1 MSLYQK
7 YRPKNFT
14 EVVGQDH
21 IVTTLENAVLQGKI
35 AHAYL
40 FSGPRGTGKTS
51 IARILAKMLLT
62 RGIEDET
69 IQKQIIKAV
78 EEESLVDLLE
88 IDAASNTGVD
98 NIRDL
103 LEKIQFTPVVSAAKV
118 YIIDE
123 VHMLSKGAFSA
134 LLKTLE
140 EPPEYAYFILAT
152 TELQKVPATIQS
164 RCQRFPFRHVREE
177 DIIRHLQYIADQER
191 IPADRTALRAIARHA
206 QGGMRDAISLLD
218 QLRGLE
224 KITAE
229 EIRARVGESGQE
241 HVDAVLAAIETGDKV
256 AILETVRKVED
267 AGIALDTL
275 LRQLLTTM
283 RESLH
288 SAVLEGKDS
297 AHLRTMLEV
306 LLTAIR
312 DVRAAPVPG
321 LVLES
326 ALLSL
331 AEPDADGK
339 GAKTERGFLKRKKDA
354 EPPKEKVEAKA
365 APIETAALAVEVKR
379 SEAIVEAPEVS
390 LESLRSSWPNIVNS
404 ITPPS
409 VKMSLKNGRV
419 YEVKEKTVTLS
430 FSSAFHRDKVAE
442 TQASRNLE
450 EILERIFKRRLKL
463 ECKVEEETH
472 AEPEGANKDMVNLA
486 EAAAEIF

>member
-21 IVTTLENAVLQGKI
+21 IVTTLENAVLQDKI

-51 IARILAKMLLT
+51 TARILAKMLLT
-62 RGIEDET
+62 RGIQDET
-69 IQKQIIKAV
+69 IQRQIIKAV

-103 LEKIQFTPVVSAAKV
+103 LEKIQFTPVVSAAKI

-191 IPADRTALRAIARHA
+191 IPADRTALRAIAHHA

-229 EIRARVGESGQE
+229 EIRSRVGESGQE
-241 HVDAVLAAIETGDKV
+241 HVDAVLAAIEAGDK
-256 AILETVRKVED
+256 ASILETVRKVED

-283 RESLH
+283 REGLH
-288 SAVLEGKDS
+288 TAVAEGKES
-297 AHLRTMLEV
+297 AHLRAMLEV

-312 DVRAAPVPG
+312 DVRSAPVPG

-331 AEPDADGK
+331 TETDAETSS
-339 GAKTERGFLKRKKDA
+339 AKAERSFLKRKNP
-354 EPPKEKVEAKA
+354 ELPKEKAETKA
-365 APIETAALAVEVKR
+365 APIEASAPEAKR

-390 LESLRSSWPNIVNS
+390 LEAVRSAWTKIVAG

-419 YEVKEKTVTLS
+419 HDVKEKTVTLS

-442 TQASRNLE
+442 TQASRNVE
-450 EILERIFKRRLKL
+450 EILERIFKRQMKL
-463 ECKVEEETH
+463 ACKVEEETH